1 MSELF
6 QTDRTAILRHINNIY
21 KKQEL
26 ESESTCAKNRT
37 SSNRGKKKCNPMY
50 SLVVVNLI
58 NQNN

>member
-21 KKQEL
+21 KNQEL
-26 ESESTCAKNRT
+26 GVRINLCKNCT
-37 SSNRGKKKCNPMY
+37 SSNRGKKKCNPIY

>member
-21 KKQEL
+21 KNQEL

-37 SSNRGKKKCNPMY
+37 SSNRGKR
-50 SLVVVNLI
+50 I
-58 NQNN
+58 NTNNQREFKR

>member
-21 KKQEL
+21 KNQEL
-26 ESESTCAKNRT
+26 ESESTCAKNRRC
-37 SSNRGKKKCNPMY
+37 SISGKKNCFPMY
-50 SLVVVNLI
+50 SLVVVNLL